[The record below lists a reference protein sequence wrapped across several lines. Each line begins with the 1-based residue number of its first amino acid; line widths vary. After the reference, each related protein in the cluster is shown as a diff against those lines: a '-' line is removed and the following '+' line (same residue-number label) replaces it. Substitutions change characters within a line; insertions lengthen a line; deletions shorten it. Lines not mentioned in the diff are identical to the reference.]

1 MDGTPATD
9 IGTAKPH
16 PAERRRHQ
24 RAGVMIMATLRTGR
38 GFIECMVLDLSSGGA
53 KLAFG
58 EEIVL
63 PPGHAVALI
72 IGRIGTFRAQAVWQR
87 TTFTGIRFL
96 DPPET
101 IAQALGDMLPS

>member
-1 MDGTPATD
+1 V
-9 IGTAKPH
+9 KQR

-24 RAGVMIMATLRTGR
+24 RAGVMMMATLRAGR
-38 GFIECMVLDLSSGGA
+38 RFFDCMVLDLSSGGA

-63 PPGHAVALI
+63 PLGDPVALI
-72 IGRIGTFRAQAVWQR
+72 IGQIGTFRAQSVWQR

-96 DPPET
+96 DPPEVV
-101 IAQALGDMLPS
+101 ALALGEMLPR